1 MTTSKE
7 KSSRDESNFPSETP
21 KFMSERSF
29 KEGILLVDKPR
40 GKTSFS
46 LVGALRRL
54 TRIQKIGHAGTLD
67 PFATGLMV
75 MLVGKNFTRLS
86 QSYLCQ
92 DKEYECKMLL
102 GISTDSYDCDGK
114 TTATSDYIPTL
125 LEIEKALASFQG
137 TLQQIPPMFSAKK
150 IDGQKLCDLA
160 RRGIEVER
168 KPISVTMKTTLL
180 DYTYPYLSLNVSCSK
195 GTYVRSIAHD
205 LGNLLG
211 CGAHLSELRRLR
223 SGSFHVKDSINGALL
238 YDHR

>member
-1 MTTSKE
+1 MNKPNDPILTTI
-7 KSSRDESNFPSETP
+7 N
-21 KFMSERSF
+21 
-29 KEGILLVDKPR
+29 KEGILLIDKPR

-75 MLVGKNFTRLS
+75 MLIGKNFTRLS
-86 QSYLCQ
+86 QNYLTQ
-92 DKEYECKMLL
+92 DKEYECKLHL

-114 TTATSDYIPTL
+114 TTATSSLVPTL
-125 LEIEKALASFQG
+125 SDIEKALASFQG

-150 IDGQKLCDLA
+150 IDGQKLYDLA
-160 RRGIEVER
+160 RRGIEIER
-168 KPISVTMKTTLL
+168 KPVSVIVKTTLL
-180 DYTYPYLSLNVSCSK
+180 DYTYPYLSLNIACSK

-238 YDHR
+238 YDRR

>member
-1 MTTSKE
+1 MNNPNAPILQTKI
-7 KSSRDESNFPSETP
+7 SE
-21 KFMSERSF
+21 
-29 KEGILLVDKPR
+29 GVLLVDKPR

-46 LVGALRRL
+46 LVTALRRL
-54 TRIQKIGHAGTLD
+54 TRIEKIGHAGTLD

-75 MLVGKNFTRLS
+75 MLIGKKFTRLS
-86 QSYLCQ
+86 QDYLCQ

-102 GISTDSYDCDGK
+102 GVSTDSYDCDGQ
-114 TTATSDYIPTL
+114 TIATSPLIPTL
-125 LEIEKALASFQG
+125 DDIEKALLSFQG
-137 TLQQIPPMFSAKK
+137 TVLQTPPMYSAKK
-150 IDGQKLCDLA
+150 VDGKKLYELA
-160 RRGIEVER
+160 RKGIEIER
-168 KPISVTMKTTLL
+168 KPVSVTIKTTLL

-223 SGSFHVKDSINGALL
+223 SGNFHIKDSINGIHL

>member
-1 MTTSKE
+1 M
-7 KSSRDESNFPSETP
+7 
-21 KFMSERSF
+21 
-29 KEGILLVDKPR
+29 DKPR

-46 LVGALRRL
+46 LVSALRRL
-54 TRIQKIGHAGTLD
+54 TRIRKIGHAGTLD

-86 QSYLCQ
+86 QDYLCQ

-114 TTATSDYIPTL
+114 TVAISSHIPVL
-125 LEIEKALASFQG
+125 ADIEKALKSFQG
-137 TLQQIPPMFSAKK
+137 TILQTPPMFSAKK
-150 IDGQKLCDLA
+150 IDGKKLYELA
-160 RRGIEVER
+160 RRGLEIER
-168 KPISVTMKTTLL
+168 KPISVTMTTTLL
-180 DYTYPYLSLNVSCSK
+180 GYAYPYLSLNVTCSK
-195 GTYVRSIAHD
+195 GTYVRTISHD

-223 SGSFHVKDSINGALL
+223 SGTFHVKDSINGVLL